1 MIVSRHEK
9 WRRCIHVRQVPSLRR
24 QKRARDRTE
33 VMKRRRL
40 PRPRVTRLHQRL
52 PRQSETNQ
60 PAHHRK
66 RPAVSGLQYTGLCVV
81 FSPGSNCIYS
91 LVIQPRSGYIMTNTC
106 FGAEF
111 VAYSVRALYAICGRS
126 RVQIQAAS
134 SFSAFLTVN
143 RCVNRRQLRPT
154 KGKRSFMTNLITV
167 ATGYGLLK

>member
-1 MIVSRHEK
+1 MAPVYTCSTGSESATAEAGKRSDRSHEAEETSTSTGDSTSSK
-9 WRRCIHVRQVPSLRR
+9 TANTERNKSASTSQEASSG
-24 QKRARDRTE
+24 KRFTVHWTMRSFLSKFE
-33 VMKRRRL
+33 L
-40 PRPRVTRLHQRL
+40 
-52 PRQSETNQ
+52 
-60 PAHHRK
+60 
-66 RPAVSGLQYTGLCVV
+66 Y
-81 FSPGSNCIYS
+81 
-91 LVIQPRSGYIMTNTC
+91 IQPRSGYIMTNTC

-154 KGKRSFMTNLITV
+154 KSKRSFMTNLITV